1 MAKVG
6 VVEQRLFD
14 TIEQALCVL
23 PDSPVID

>member
-6 VVEQRLFD
+6 VTEQRLFD

-23 PDSPVID
+23 PDSHDNG